1 MHRPALRPFIKPSLA
16 NDDDGDIGRGVVVVV
31 VVGERS
37 QRASR
42 FSFIFYSGDPTCM
55 RTERESCALYALR
68 RAEKQSGF
76 DPLTVEIFFHGNKN
90 FRREVSWIFISPSL
104 FPFFFSFFFFF

>member
-1 MHRPALRPFIKPSLA
+1 
-16 NDDDGDIGRGVVVVV
+16 
-31 VVGERS
+31 
-37 QRASR
+37 
-42 FSFIFYSGDPTCM
+42 M

-104 FPFFFSFFFFF
+104 FPFFFPFFFFFNRRKLPTERMWCATHHAGGNSASPPPSPSTPRTPNSN